1 MTLLIAS
8 CWSCWWSASFLRS
21 VRATIVPAVATVVSL
36 LGTFGVMYLLG
47 FSLNNLSLMALT
59 VATGFVVDD
68 AIVVLE
74 NTSRHIE
81 AGMTRFQ
88 AALLGAREV
97 GFTVLSISLS
107 LVAVFI
113 PLLFMGGQV
122 GRLFREFAVT
132 LSAAVM
138 ISLVISLTTTP
149 MMCAWLLKPGCAASD
164 EPPGRL
170 ARLAER
176 GYDRCPSRLRPQ
188 PRLGARR
195 AGLVLLILVA
205 VDRAQRLPVRQR
217 AQGLLP
223 AAGHRPDQGRHAR
236 RPEHLVPGDAA
247 QAAPARRHHP
257 ARPGRGTRWSA
268 SPAAPGPAA
277 ASCSSTSSRR
287 RSARRAARR

>member
-1 MTLLIAS
+1 
-8 CWSCWWSASFLRS
+8 
-21 VRATIVPAVATVVSL
+21 
-36 LGTFGVMYLLG
+36 MYLLG

-81 AGMTRFQ
+81 AGMDRMQ

-132 LSAAVM
+132 LSAAVL

-149 MMCAWLLKPGCAASD
+149 MMCAWLLQPGGAQREAAG
-164 EPPGRL
+164 PHRAL
-170 ARLAER
+170 RRA
-176 GYDRCPSRLRPQ
+176 RLRPGAARATSTSLDWALASK
-188 PRLGARR
+188 RL
-195 AGLVLLILVA
+195 VMLILVA
-205 VDRAQRLPVRQR
+205 VIGLNVYLFIAVPKGFFPQQDTGQLNGGLRA
-217 AQGLLP
+217 
-223 AAGHRPDQGRHAR
+223 DQSISFQAMR
-236 RPEHLVPGDAA
+236 R
-247 QAAPARRHHP
+247 QAAPGRRHHP
-257 ARPGRGTRWSA
+257 RAIRRWRPWSA
-268 SPAAPGPAA
+268 SPAARAPAA
-277 ASCSSTSSRR
+277 ASCSST
-287 RSARRAARR
+287 